1 MTVHSSPRS
10 IFSSPAVS
18 WSVNSTRSP
27 ISSAASQRLSIGDR
41 SGRIFTNV
49 GSISNHCAH
58 RMRNRAT
65 AVRELE
71 STAMD
76 RMAVAGRWLSSATDA
91 TGPFDATAMPGT
103 TR

>member
-1 MTVHSSPRS
+1 MAAHSSPRS
-10 IFSSPAVS
+10 IFSRPAVS

-27 ISSAASQRLSIGDR
+27 ISSAASQRFSIGMR

-49 GSISNHCAH
+49 GSMSNHCTH
-58 RMRNRAT
+58 RIRSSAT

-76 RMAVAGRWLSSATDA
+76 RIAVAGRWLSSATDA
-91 TGPFDATAMPGT
+91 TGPLDATAMPGT